1 MLLICYPLLSSTNP
15 QSNGQ
20 SLIKSSFSRNPACQR
35 ERKIIGSESDVD
47 MKTRMTAQKDNVY
60 ASVVCD
66 NGKGLKDINTQGVK
80 LM

>member
-1 MLLICYPLLSSTNP
+1 MLLIFYPLLSSTNP

-47 MKTRMTAQKDNVY
+47 MKTRMTAQKDNVH
-60 ASVVCD
+60 ASVSV
-66 NGKGLKDINTQGVK
+66 
-80 LM
+80 